1 MAYLPSM
8 SQTLEILEQVCGGGG
23 ERAHLV
29 KQEGVDYHILAD
41 HPSLAI
47 GSPV

>member
-1 MAYLPSM
+1 M
-8 SQTLEILEQVCGGGG
+8 SQTLEILEQVYGGGG

-29 KQEGVDYHILAD
+29 KQEVVDCHILAD
-41 HPSLAI
+41 HSRLAI